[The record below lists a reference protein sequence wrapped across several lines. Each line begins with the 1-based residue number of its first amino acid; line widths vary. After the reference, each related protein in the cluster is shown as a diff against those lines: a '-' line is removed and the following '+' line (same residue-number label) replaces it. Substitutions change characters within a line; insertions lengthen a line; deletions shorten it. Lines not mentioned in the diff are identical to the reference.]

1 MKLTAELSGGGRHQ
15 VALVRNARGG
25 RVDIDGVASE
35 VVMEE
40 TPDGSLALTVDGRT
54 HAVWVAQHGETA
66 YVHAFGRAWTVKLH
80 DPVRGGGADAEE
92 GDICLAPMPG
102 TVVELAVAV
111 GDRVSTGQTMIVI
124 ESMKMQLNLEAAR
137 DGVVAELPC
146 AKGDVFDRDALL
158 VRLEAREK

>member
-1 MKLTAELSGGGRHQ
+1 MKLTAELGAGARHQ
-15 VALVRNARGG
+15 VAIVRDTHGG
-25 RVDIDGVASE
+25 RVEVDGVAVD
-35 VVMEE
+35 VVKAD
-40 TPDGSLALTVDGRT
+40 TPDGALALTLGGRT

-66 YVHAFGRAWTVKLH
+66 YVHAFGRAWTVTLR
-80 DPVRGGGADAEE
+80 DPVRGVGTDADES
-92 GDICLAPMPG
+92 DICLAPMPG

-111 GDRVSTGQTMIVI
+111 GDCVSAGQTMIVI

-146 AKGDVFDRDALL
+146 AKGDIFDRDALL